1 MRCHRSVS
9 VMYVVPEK
17 CNSTEISFF
26 LPDKLLDINYIEET
40 SDFFFF
46 VHIKLQGTT
55 LDIILVAKCY
65 ILQQFFVN
73 EFVSE
78 SRS

>member
-40 SDFFFF
+40 SDFFFCPYQ
-46 VHIKLQGTT
+46 VARYDVGYYTSCKILHPTT
-55 LDIILVAKCY
+55 IFC
-65 ILQQFFVN
+65 
-73 EFVSE
+73 E
-78 SRS
+78 